1 MFSEYNKQEEKEL
14 KALLIGG
21 VIASAEFKKI
31 ITEAVKQ
38 GVVKDWGYN
47 GEYEYSFDTFDE
59 DIAAKSVIEALKKHL
74 L

>member
-1 MFSEYNKQEEKEL
+1 MFKKYNEQEGKEQR
-14 KALLIGG
+14 ALLIGG

-38 GVVKDWGYN
+38 GVGEDWGYD
-47 GEYEYSFDTFDE
+47 GEDEYPYDTFDE
-59 DIAAKSVIEALKKHL
+59 DVATESVIEALKKHL

>member
-1 MFSEYNKQEEKEL
+1 MFKKYNEQEEKEQR
-14 KALLIGG
+14 ALLIGG

-38 GVVKDWGYN
+38 GVGEDWGYD
-47 GEYEYSFDTFDE
+47 GEDEYPYDTFDE
-59 DIAAKSVIEALKKHL
+59 DIATESVIEALKKHL

>member
-1 MFSEYNKQEEKEL
+1 MFSEYNKQEKKEL
-14 KALLIGG
+14 KALHIGG

-38 GVVKDWGYN
+38 GVSEDWGYN
-47 GEYEYSFDTFDE
+47 GEYEYPFDTFDE

>member
-1 MFSEYNKQEEKEL
+1 MTEDNKNTEKQCD
-14 KALLIGG
+14 IHV

-38 GVVKDWGYN
+38 GIGEDWGYD
-47 GEYEYSFDTFDE
+47 GEDEYPYDTFDE
-59 DIAAKSVIEALKKHL
+59 DIATESVIEALKKHL